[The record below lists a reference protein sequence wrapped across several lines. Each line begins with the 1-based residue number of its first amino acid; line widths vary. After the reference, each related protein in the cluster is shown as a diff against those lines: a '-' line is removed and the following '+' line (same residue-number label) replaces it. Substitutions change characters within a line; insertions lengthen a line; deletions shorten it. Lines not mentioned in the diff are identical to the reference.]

1 MCSHSVSDDIAV
13 LVISLCF
20 PLEKEKLFYSKNWWS
35 WSILFHPNFIS
46 GFTQVKWRGHFKNE
60 TWEKLL
66 SRAGINYNWRYLGK
80 IWMKNNGMLML
91 TIFHQTGSYQIKYPS
106 PAGIKDT
113 EVFSFSKVVSCSR
126 NTWFVV
132 WLIDW

>member
-1 MCSHSVSDDIAV
+1 MCSHSISDDTAV

-20 PLEKEKLFYSKNWWS
+20 PLEKRKTEKLFYSKNSWS
-35 WSILFHPNFIS
+35 WWILFEPDFIS

-113 EVFSFSKVVSCSR
+113 EVFSFLKVVSRSR
-126 NTWFVV
+126 NTW
-132 WLIDW
+132 LIDW